1 VSYIQAFTILI
12 ILVAIERVVELLV
25 SKRNLAW
32 SKDHGGIEFSFGHY
46 PFMVILHSSLLIG
59 SLVEIYISKPKL
71 IPALAWTMFG
81 LVMASQILRW
91 WCVTTLGKRWNTRI
105 VIVPNLARVISGP
118 YKYLNHP
125 NYVAVVIEGFALPM
139 VGFSWITAS
148 IFTTLNIPL
157 MIVRIRAENQALATL
172 PAS

>member
-1 VSYIQAFTILI
+1 MTYLQAFTILI
-12 ILVAIERVVELLV
+12 IVVGIERVVELAV

-46 PFMVILHSSLLIG
+46 PFMVFLHTGLLVG

-71 IPALAWTMFG
+71 IPGLAWSMFV
-81 LVMASQILRW
+81 LVIASQILRW

-105 VIVPNLARVISGP
+105 VIVPNLARITAGP
-118 YKYLNHP
+118 YKYLVHP

-139 VGFSWITAS
+139 VGFSWITAT
-148 IFTTLNIPL
+148 IFMALNIPL
-157 MIVRIRAENQALATL
+157 LVVRIRAENKALATL
-172 PAS
+172 PPA